1 MAISLGGFSGGGGA
15 GSDTLDDVTGRGA
28 TTTNAIT
35 VGGVSIGS
43 AFSLPTSDGSANQVL
58 QTNGSGSLSFATLD
72 FTGGLEYKGSF
83 NATAGTPSL
92 ATAQK
97 GDYYKIDTAGTIY
110 GQTWAVNDSLIINA
124 DMGGSI
130 TNSKI
135 DKIDNSEPTNVLITT
150 NNLNDLDNVAT
161 AKTNL
166 GLQTVASTGA
176 YSDLSGTPTLGTAA
190 AANTGTGIG
199 QVVIMEDV
207 GSVAKLPA
215 LDGSQ
220 LINITANDSTR
231 LAKTQNLNDLT
242 NKVTA
247 RQNLGV
253 EIGVDVQAY
262 DAQLAD
268 VAGLA
273 TTDSGFIVGNGS
285 NFVLETGAT
294 VRTSLGLQTVAST
307 GAYSDLSGT
316 PTLGTASASASTDFL
331 SATGADSLGGNLNV
345 NGHDLISSSNG
356 DIEIAPDG
364 TGSFIIK
371 GNATSG
377 SGRVVLNCEQNSH
390 GITLKGPAHSAQA
403 TYQLVFPTS
412 VGTSG
417 QVLKTDGGDGGSPNS
432 VQLAWV
438 DQSGGGGGSTA
449 PTVITDSTGTD
460 TTITTSSGIE
470 EVHLISNGANNVT
483 ITIPGATSAGYKY
496 NIKRL
501 GAGTVTIQASSGT
514 IDTAANFSIASK
526 FDSLTVVSDATN
538 YHII

>member
-1 MAISLGGFSGGGGA
+1 M
-15 GSDTLDDVTGRGA
+15 
-28 TTTNAIT
+28 
-35 VGGVSIGS
+35 
-43 AFSLPTSDGSANQVL
+43 
-58 QTNGSGSLSFATLD
+58 
-72 FTGGLEYKGSF
+72 
-83 NATAGTPSL
+83 
-92 ATAQK
+92 
-97 GDYYKIDTAGTIY
+97 
-110 GQTWAVNDSLIINA
+110 
-124 DMGGSI
+124 
-130 TNSKI
+130 
-135 DKIDNSEPTNVLITT
+135 
-150 NNLNDLDNVAT
+150 AT

-316 PTLGTASASASTDFL
+316 PTLGTAAAANTGTGIGQVVIMEDVGSVSKLPAVDGSQLINLPSAPVTSVNTLTGAVVVSGNDLAADHSASNYTAANSNIDGHL
-331 SATGADSLGGNLNV
+331 SGIDSKFGTLGTAALLDV
-345 NGHDLISSSNG
+345 
-356 DIEIAPDG
+356 G
-364 TGSFIIK
+364 TGSNNI
-371 GNATSG
+371 
-377 SGRVVLNCEQNSH
+377 
-390 GITLKGPAHSAQA
+390 
-403 TYQLVFPTS
+403 
-412 VGTSG
+412 
-417 QVLKTDGGDGGSPNS
+417 
-432 VQLAWV
+432 VQLNGDSKIPAV
-438 DQSGGGGGSTA
+438 DGSLLEN
-449 PTVITDSTGTD
+449 VGKFTDY
-460 TTITTSSGIE
+460 TT
-470 EVHLISNGANNVT
+470 L
-483 ITIPGATSAGYKY
+483 
-496 NIKRL
+496 
-501 GAGTVTIQASSGT
+501 
-514 IDTAANFSIASK
+514 
-526 FDSLTVVSDATN
+526 
-538 YHII
+538 

>member
-1 MAISLGGFSGGGGA
+1 MAIKTQTFTGGGGA

-43 AFSLPTSDGSANQVL
+43 AFSLPTADGSANQVL

-135 DKIDNSEPTNVLITT
+135 DKIDNTEPTNVLITT
-150 NNLNDLDNVAT
+150 NNLNDLDNVVT
-161 AKTNL
+161 ARTNL
-166 GLQTVASTGA
+166 GLAI
-176 YSDLSGTPTLGTAA
+176 GT
-190 AANTGTGIG
+190 
-199 QVVIMEDV
+199 
-207 GSVAKLPA
+207 
-215 LDGSQ
+215 
-220 LINITANDSTR
+220 
-231 LAKTQNLNDLT
+231 
-242 NKVTA
+242 
-247 RQNLGV
+247 
-253 EIGVDVQAY
+253 DVQAY

-316 PTLGTASASASTDFL
+316 PSLATVATTGAYSDLSGTPTLGTAAAADTGTGIGQVVIMEDVGSVAKLPALDGSQLINLPSVSPFTTTSTTSANYDASVNEIINLQASTGGEIRVNLPSSASD
-331 SATGADSLGGNLNV
+331 
-345 NGHDLISSSNG
+345 G
-356 DIEIAPDG
+356 DI
-364 TGSFIIK
+364 IILRK
-371 GNATSG
+371 PSN
-377 SGRVVLNCEQNSH
+377 
-390 GITLKGPAHSAQA
+390 
-403 TYQLVFPTS
+403 
-412 VGTSG
+412 
-417 QVLKTDGGDGGSPNS
+417 
-432 VQLAWV
+432 
-438 DQSGGGGGSTA
+438 
-449 PTVITDSTGTD
+449 
-460 TTITTSSGIE
+460 TSSAYPAGQGTR
-470 EVHLISNGANNVT
+470 ISV
-483 ITIPGATSAGYKY
+483 Y
-496 NIKRL
+496 N
-501 GAGTVTIQASSGT
+501 SSGT
-514 IDTAANFSIASK
+514 KLKDLEIYPVLGSHILSYDGSDWTFPVTNLKYQNYTSNTYTLYGYRFGKEILYANSADT
-526 FDSLTVVSDATN
+526 SDFTIN
-538 YHII
+538 IQVNIWTTIS